1 MTVSSVKTGYDGISL
16 LAGNA
21 AYFPSSYESIATVTV
36 GSGGSATVDF
46 TSIPATYTHLQVR
59 FIARSN
65 RSDNED
71 ILFTRYNND
80 TGTNYAYHWLAG
92 QGSAVETYAGSST
105 ASVWTGSL
113 SGVNAASTTLGA
125 GIIDVFDYT
134 NTNKNTTTR
143 ILSGYDA
150 NGNGRI
156 VLSSTLWNNT
166 TAVNRITLLP
176 GFGTLFTQYSSF
188 ALYGI
193 RGA

>member
-1 MTVSSVKTGYDGISL
+1 MPILGIIASQD
-16 LAGNA
+16 
-21 AYFPSSYESIATVTV
+21 YVRIPPTSYESIATVTV
-36 GSGGSATVDF
+36 GAGGAATVDF

-59 FIARSN
+59 FIARSD
-65 RSDNED
+65 RSANNED

-92 QGSAVETYAGSST
+92 NGSGVDIFTGSST

-113 SGVNAASTTLGA
+113 SAANAASTTLAA
-125 GIIDVFDYT
+125 GIIDVLDYT

-143 ILSGYDA
+143 ILSGYDS
-150 NGNGRI
+150 NGHGRV

-166 TAVNRITLLP
+166 AAVNRITLLP
-176 GFGTLFTQYSSF
+176 GFGTIFTQYSQF

-193 RGA
+193 KS